1 MSEMG
6 RKERRHPE
14 FEDPV
19 AEAQEEATW
28 SGFTR
33 HIRAGS
39 QGKRLF
45 YGRARGQPRGVSIV
59 IIAAISVLGGIAIAT
74 VFTLVGWLLGSLS

>member
-1 MSEMG
+1 
-6 RKERRHPE
+6 
-14 FEDPV
+14 V

-45 YGRARGQPRGVSIV
+45 YGRARGEPRGASVLSIAV
-59 IIAAISVLGGIAIAT
+59 ISVLGGIAIAMLF
-74 VFTLVGWLLGSLS
+74 VLIGWLLGSFP